1 MEKRLDR
8 TDGTGTT
15 ALVSTLPSSVVQRK
29 TRAMVAYGRRQPYIF
44 CTLEEGHAIIAVA
57 GTERDQLL
65 LRSLWETGARVS
77 EVIALRHCDIGEGYL
92 LLPNLKQ
99 RVQATKQIVLN
110 PSSDLCLKLLL
121 YCQNNGVWGT
131 ARLFGFSK
139 EWAERLFSLAATK
152 AGVYKPARRNGQEI
166 MAPAWPHCFR
176 HSNAHHL
183 ARAGVPGPVIRDNLG
198 HSSLQVTSR
207 YLEFTDQEKR
217 EMMKRAEL

>member
-1 MEKRLDR
+1 MKGKLA
-8 TDGTGTT
+8 TDNHRDGT
-15 ALVSTLPSSVVQRK
+15 ALVPSSPTSVTQRK
-29 TRAMVAYGRRQPYIF
+29 SRAMVAYGRRQPYIF
-44 CTLEEGHAIIAVA
+44 CTLEEGHAIMAA
-57 GTERDQLL
+57 GGTERDQLL
-65 LRSLWETGARVS
+65 IRSLWETGARVS

-99 RVQATKQIVLN
+99 RAQATKQVVLN
-110 PSSDLCLKLLL
+110 PNSDLCLKLLL

-152 AGVYKPARRNGQEI
+152 AGVYKPARRNGQQI

-207 YLEFTDQEKR
+207 YLEFTSEEKR
-217 EMMKRAEL
+217 ELLRRAEL